1 MKRLALLIISI
12 ALLAPVLGSVNLARA
27 AVDEGADILNACS
40 GGRCGV
46 DAGAGRLFT
55 GAKGP
60 TKTVRGFPAAENVDI
75 TNPYVGIASP
85 VINAISAATAGTLGQ
100 KLYEWAQ
107 EFVLETLKKRAL
119 DLMVDQIVN
128 WIQGEGDP
136 KFVTDWQG
144 FLKEAGDVALGD
156 LAVRVAGAGIC
167 EPFRQN
173 ILDSLTV
180 PDPEQFSDGSLYGSS
195 ITCTLDEIVDNIEGF
210 YEDFDVGGLAAYEAS
225 WAVENNPL
233 AVSIITE
240 SIKYQTIL
248 EANSTAKLEATT
260 GGGYL
265 STKTCF
271 ENPDSDGPD
280 LDGDK
285 VKGDVASTCRITT
298 PGATIGD
305 LVGKA
310 VGADIDYIVN
320 AEQLAAYMAAIADAL
335 WNRLVEG
342 GVSGLAGL
350 STDNAPEG
358 GFIPR
363 NADDCESLGAP
374 ELINACTA
382 YRDSNGNNLIATKD
396 DLSNDIAFV
405 QADLTELADAL
416 EAWKAVAD
424 ELNEAVIEAIE
435 EGGDAECVNEALAAD
450 FSNPTPAGVQALVD
464 SISSQLTTV
473 NARITEL
480 DNYQTELETLP
491 ENVSWSTFATLASTI
506 QSKLSLFE
514 VSENAVETVNV
525 NTEGL
530 RAASLDIRQDIML
543 CN

>member
-1 MKRLALLIISI
+1 MKRLALIIISI
-12 ALLAPVLGSVNLARA
+12 ALFAPVLGSVNLARA

-46 DAGAGRLFT
+46 DAGAGRLLT

-60 TKTVRGFPAAENVDI
+60 TKTVRGLPAAENVDI

-85 VINAISAATAGTLGQ
+85 VINAISAATAGTLGHE
-100 KLYEWAQ
+100 LYKWAQ

-144 FLKEAGDVALGD
+144 FLKEASDVALGE

-167 EPFRQN
+167 EPFRE
-173 ILDSLTV
+173 SLLNNLRV
-180 PDPEQFSDGSLYGSS
+180 PDPEQFSDGDLYGSS

-210 YEDFDVGGLAAYEAS
+210 YEDFSNGGWAAYS
-225 WAVENNPL
+225 
-233 AVSIITE
+233 E
-240 SIKYQTIL
+240 SLKPQNDPVALLVFTQTAKFQTIASAQRAAEL
-248 EANSTAKLEATT
+248 EALSGN
-260 GGGYL
+260 GFL

-271 ENPDSDGPD
+271 EKPNSDSPD

-358 GFIPR
+358 GYISR
-363 NADDCESLGAP
+363 NANDCESLGAP
-374 ELINACTA
+374 ELISACVA
-382 YRDSNGNNLIATKD
+382 YRNSNGNNLAATKD

-405 QADLTELADAL
+405 RADLTELANAL
-416 EAWKAVAD
+416 EAWKTVAD
-424 ELNEAVIEAIE
+424 ELNEAVIAAME
-435 EGGDAECVNEALAAD
+435 EGGDTECIGEALEAD

-464 SISSQLTTV
+464 SISSQLATV
-473 NARITEL
+473 NARIVEL

-514 VSENAVETVNV
+514 VSESAVETVNV
-525 NTEGL
+525 NTEEL
-530 RAASLDIRQDIML
+530 RTASLDIRQDIAL
-543 CN
+543 CR

>member
-1 MKRLALLIISI
+1 MKRLALIIISI
-12 ALLAPVLGSVNLARA
+12 ALFAPMLGSAGFARA

-46 DAGAGRLFT
+46 DAGAGRLLT

-60 TKTVRGFPAAENVDI
+60 TKTVRGLPAAENVDI

-136 KFVTDWQG
+136 KFVTDWQD

-374 ELINACTA
+374 ELISACAA

-435 EGGDAECVNEALAAD
+435 EGGDAECVGEALEAD

-464 SISSQLTTV
+464 SISGQLVTV

-491 ENVSWSTFATLASTI
+491 EDVSWSAFATLASTI

-514 VSENAVETVNV
+514 VSENAIETVNV
-525 NTEGL
+525 NTEEL
-530 RAASLDIRQDIML
+530 RTASLDIRQDIML